1 MYITGSLRNAN
12 IEFFTASRILTILY
26 FGRMPIESVIR
37 PLNGQI
43 SRGIRPAPSKFV
55 PEEEGFEHAV
65 RLG

>member
-1 MYITGSLRNAN
+1 
-12 IEFFTASRILTILY
+12 
-26 FGRMPIESVIR
+26 MPIESVIR

-43 SRGIRPAPSKFV
+43 SRGIRPAPSTFV

>member
-1 MYITGSLRNAN
+1 VKRNYQKYLLDYHY
-12 IEFFTASRILTILY
+12 ELGLSKKILY

-43 SRGIRPAPSKFV
+43 SRGIRLAPSKFV
-55 PEEEGFEHAV
+55 PEEEGFEYAF